1 MRLRKNYD
9 RANTKIQ
16 RPLTS
21 GDRKTKGEKMND
33 ENEPI
38 EAEVIDTSK
47 AIVVT
52 RTPIIAYEMLKPIS
66 ESIIT
71 KIAALNIESLE
82 PIEENLTLI
91 KRTRTDLKKDFDDL
105 ENARKMAKELIM
117 RPYDMLNE
125 QYEKLIAVPFTDADI
140 KLKKLVDK
148 VETGIL
154 TLKVDGL
161 KAYFKEQ
168 NIFEFVKFE
177 DMSLKII
184 KSKSDKAIKDEIDAY
199 LANIKTALD
208 TIETLPNKERVLAKF
223 QMSKDLNRAI
233 SETNLEIQREEQ
245 IKAQNEARAAAV
257 NQPKQEPIA
266 VEEKPK
272 ELIAE
277 PKINDTIYKAT
288 FSVYATKAQL
298 GKLKE
303 FMNEMG
309 VKYE

>member
-1 MRLRKNYD
+1 
-9 RANTKIQ
+9 
-16 RPLTS
+16 
-21 GDRKTKGEKMND
+21 MND
-33 ENEPI
+33 GTI

-66 ESIIT
+66 ERIT
-71 KIAALNIESLE
+71 AKIAALNIESLE
-82 PIEENLTLI
+82 PTEENLTLI

-117 RPYDMLNE
+117 RPYEVLDE
-125 QYEKLIAVPFTDADI
+125 QYKKLIAAPFTNADTQ
-140 KLKKLVDK
+140 LKKLIDQ

-154 TLKVDGL
+154 TVKTDGL
-161 KAYFKEQ
+161 KTYFKEQ
-168 NIFEFVKFE
+168 NAFEFIKFE
-177 DMSLKII
+177 DLGLKII
-184 KSKSDKAIKDEIDAY
+184 KSKSDKTIKDEIDAY

-223 QMSKDLNRAI
+223 QISKDLNRAI

-245 IKAQNEARAAAV
+245 IKAQNEARAAAA
-257 NQPKQEPIA
+257 NQPKPEPMA
-266 VEEKPK
+266 EKPK
-272 ELIAE
+272 ETIAE
-277 PKINDTIYKAT
+277 PKIDDTIYKAT

-303 FMNEMG
+303 FMKNEG

>member
-1 MRLRKNYD
+1 
-9 RANTKIQ
+9 
-16 RPLTS
+16 
-21 GDRKTKGEKMND
+21 MND

-66 ESIIT
+66 ESIT
-71 KIAALNIESLE
+71 AKIAALDIESLE
-82 PIEENLTLI
+82 PTEENLTLI

-105 ENARKMAKELIM
+105 ENSRKMAKELIM
-117 RPYDMLNE
+117 RPYEVLDE
-125 QYEKLIAVPFTDADI
+125 QYKKLIAAPFTNADTQ
-140 KLKKLVDK
+140 LKKLVDK

-154 TLKVDGL
+154 TLKIDGL

-199 LANIKTALD
+199 LVTVKTALS

-223 QMSKDLNRAI
+223 QMLRDLNRAI

-245 IKAQNEARAAAV
+245 IKAQNEVRAAAA
-257 NQPKQEPIA
+257 NQLKPEPVV

-272 ELIAE
+272 ESIME
-277 PKINDTIYKAT
+277 QPKIDDT
-288 FSVYATKAQL
+288 VYQASFTVFATKAQL
-298 GKLKE
+298 RKLKE
-303 FMNEMG
+303 FMKNEEIT
-309 VKYE
+309 YESANNSK

>member
-1 MRLRKNYD
+1 
-9 RANTKIQ
+9 
-16 RPLTS
+16 
-21 GDRKTKGEKMND
+21 
-33 ENEPI
+33 
-38 EAEVIDTSK
+38 
-47 AIVVT
+47 
-52 RTPIIAYEMLKPIS
+52 
-66 ESIIT
+66 
-71 KIAALNIESLE
+71 
-82 PIEENLTLI
+82 
-91 KRTRTDLKKDFDDL
+91 
-105 ENARKMAKELIM
+105 
-117 RPYDMLNE
+117 
-125 QYEKLIAVPFTDADI
+125 
-140 KLKKLVDK
+140 
-148 VETGIL
+148 
-154 TLKVDGL
+154 
-161 KAYFKEQ
+161 
-168 NIFEFVKFE
+168 
-177 DMSLKII
+177 MSLKII

>member
-1 MRLRKNYD
+1 MRLQKSYD

-21 GDRKTKGEKMND
+21 GGRKTKGEKMND
-33 ENEPI
+33 GTI

-82 PIEENLTLI
+82 PTEENLTLI
-91 KRTRTDLKKDFDDL
+91 KRTRADLKKDFDNL
-105 ENARKMAKELIM
+105 ENARKMAKEQII
-117 RPYDMLNE
+117 RPYEVLDE
-125 QYEKLIAVPFTDADI
+125 QYKKLIAAPFTNADTQ
-140 KLKKLVDK
+140 LKKLVDE

-154 TLKVDGL
+154 TVKIDGL
-161 KAYFKEQ
+161 KAHFKEQ
-168 NIFEFVKFE
+168 NPFEFVKFE

-184 KSKSDKAIKDEIDAY
+184 KSKSDKAIKEEIDAY
-199 LANIKTALD
+199 LATIKTALN

-245 IKAQNEARAAAV
+245 IKAQNEARAAAA
-257 NQPKQEPIA
+257 NQPKPELIA

-272 ELIAE
+272 EPIIE
-277 PKINDTIYKAT
+277 QPKIDDT
-288 FSVYATKAQL
+288 VYQASFTVFATKAQL
-298 GKLKE
+298 RKLKE
-303 FMNEMG
+303 FMKNEG